1 MKKSENITKGID
13 DEKLPK
19 KIQKGL
25 LRCFQK
31 QLEVRTD
38 QRPRCHYKNYD
49 KSELLLNNSG
59 LVALILLI
67 ALLGFILML
76 AARKGRCIEQAE
88 HLVYFKDISEAAEW
102 ADYVFIARVEKKLY
116 TKQYDGTGFRMPY
129 SYYSLADIQFL
140 KGEDAC
146 DKLLFYGGYSL
157 WNQLIVF
164 EDNTELPRPGEYYL
178 FTVRKANAEN
188 TRVEADSYTVI
199 TKAQMLPLEDYIPDA
214 GFDDQNDITSVKRS
228 SVILIS

>member
-1 MKKSENITKGID
+1 MMRNFLKKFKKAFCDVFKNNLRYEQIKDRVVIT
-13 DEKLPK
+13 
-19 KIQKGL
+19 
-25 LRCFQK
+25 
-31 QLEVRTD
+31 
-38 QRPRCHYKNYD
+38 KNYD
-49 KSELLLNNSG
+49 KSELLLHNSG

>member
-1 MKKSENITKGID
+1 MRNFLKKFKKAFCDVLKNNLRYEQIKDRVVIT
-13 DEKLPK
+13 
-19 KIQKGL
+19 
-25 LRCFQK
+25 
-31 QLEVRTD
+31 
-38 QRPRCHYKNYD
+38 KNYD
-49 KSELLLNNSG
+49 KSELLLHNSG

-214 GFDDQNDITSVKRS
+214 GFDDQNDNNKEI
-228 SVILIS
+228 ILAFLQALEDLK

>member
-1 MKKSENITKGID
+1 MRNFLKKFKKAFCDVLKNNLRYEQIKDRVVIT
-13 DEKLPK
+13 
-19 KIQKGL
+19 
-25 LRCFQK
+25 
-31 QLEVRTD
+31 
-38 QRPRCHYKNYD
+38 KNYD
-49 KSELLLNNSG
+49 KSELLLHNSG

-188 TRVEADSYTVI
+188 TRVEADSYKVI

-214 GFDDQNDITSVKRS
+214 GFDDQNDNNKEI
-228 SVILIS
+228 ILAFLQALEDLK

>member
-1 MKKSENITKGID
+1 MRNFLKKFKKAFCDVFKNNLRYEQIKDRVVIT
-13 DEKLPK
+13 
-19 KIQKGL
+19 
-25 LRCFQK
+25 
-31 QLEVRTD
+31 
-38 QRPRCHYKNYD
+38 KNYD
-49 KSELLLNNSG
+49 KSELLLHNSG